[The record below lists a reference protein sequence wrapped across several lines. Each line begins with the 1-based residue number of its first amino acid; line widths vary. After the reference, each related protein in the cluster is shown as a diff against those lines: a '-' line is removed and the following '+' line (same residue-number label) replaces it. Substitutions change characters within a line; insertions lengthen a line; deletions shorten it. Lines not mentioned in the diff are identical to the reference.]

1 MGLANPSYLV
11 PNEPQHTSWDL
22 QQDGC
27 PSTKKRGVPV
37 MKKDGVM
44 NTGQLQQK
52 GTALQGKKAQRCTV
66 LLERMQSIH
75 LLKVAEAGKH
85 ECWRRG

>member
-1 MGLANPSYLV
+1 
-11 PNEPQHTSWDL
+11 
-22 QQDGC
+22 
-27 PSTKKRGVPV
+27 